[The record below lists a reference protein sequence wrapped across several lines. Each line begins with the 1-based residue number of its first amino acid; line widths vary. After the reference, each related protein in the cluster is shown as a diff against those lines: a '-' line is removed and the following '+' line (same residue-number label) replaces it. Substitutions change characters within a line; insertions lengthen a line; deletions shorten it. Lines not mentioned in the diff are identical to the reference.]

1 MQSNE
6 QNGNHMD
13 ANAPE
18 ENTMTELLWLERMN
32 RIHELLEQLKDCPE
46 NTTAE
51 SRTVRELRELGW
63 KKYYRGM

>member
-1 MQSNE
+1 
-6 QNGNHMD
+6 
-13 ANAPE
+13 
-18 ENTMTELLWLERMN
+18 MTELLWLERMN